1 MALYERKKMAL
12 DLLSDIENANASSA
26 QNAVNIDDV
35 MTALVELADI
45 VVGVAEEVET
55 KEEET
60 ENGED
65 LL

>member
-12 DLLSDIENANASSA
+12 DLLADIENANANAA
-26 QNAVNIDDV
+26 QNAVSIDDV

-45 VVGVAEEVET
+45 VVGATETEET
-55 KEEET
+55 EEET